1 MALHGN
7 KTNTQKQETKDSPP
21 DKWQL
26 QNQANNNENNGK
38 TKTVQKKKKK
48 KNNKLIQWTK
58 ETKNDVHQLTIK
70 LTKEQIGKQK

>member
-1 MALHGN
+1 MEYTHIHVHPEE
-7 KTNTQKQETKDSPP
+7 KPKQSK
-21 DKWQL
+21 K
-26 QNQANNNENNGK
+26 
-38 TKTVQKKKKK
+38 KKKKK

>member
-1 MALHGN
+1 MYI
-7 KTNTQKQETKDSPP
+7 QKKNQNSP
-21 DKWQL
+21 
-26 QNQANNNENNGK
+26 
-38 TKTVQKKKKK
+38 KKKKK

>member
-1 MALHGN
+1 MYI
-7 KTNTQKQETKDSPP
+7 QKKNQNSP
-21 DKWQL
+21 K
-26 QNQANNNENNGK
+26 
-38 TKTVQKKKKK
+38 KKKKK